1 MTLRILIL
9 LAALLPS
16 RAIAGDSAVSNPVM
30 SWDQVQALPLP
41 AAGLRA
47 SYGEAPQQFGEL
59 RLPQGKGP
67 FPVIV
72 LIHGGCWLSAFDY
85 VYISRLGAALT
96 ELGVATWTVEY
107 RRIGDEGGG
116 WPHTLL
122 DVAQATD
129 YLRTLA
135 KTHPLNLQRVATM
148 GHSAGG
154 HLALWLSARSRLP
167 EDSDLHLPQ
176 PLPVNAVFGLAP
188 ITDLE
193 TYRIGP
199 PKSCNASVDRLI
211 GGTPQTH
218 AARYAQASPRALLPL
233 GVPQWL
239 LQGERDPIVPID
251 GVRTYAQD
259 AVAGGD
265 RVQVLAVADAG
276 HFEVSV
282 PQSKAWPALREA
294 VMTWLRP

>member
-1 MTLRILIL
+1 MSIRVLIL

-16 RAIAGDSAVSNPVM
+16 GAFAGESAVSNPVM

-41 AAGLRA
+41 PAGIRA
-47 SYGEAPQQFGEL
+47 SYGPAPQQFGEL

-85 VYISRLGAALT
+85 VYITRLAAALT

-107 RRIGDEGGG
+107 RRLGDEGGG

-122 DVAQATD
+122 DVARATD
-129 YLRTLA
+129 HLRSLSR
-135 KTHPLNLQRVATM
+135 THPLDLTRIASM

-154 HLALWLSARSRLP
+154 HLALWLAARAQLP
-167 EDSDLHLPQ
+167 EDSELHLADA
-176 PLPVNAVFGLAP
+176 LPVHAVFGLAP
-188 ITDLE
+188 IADLA
-193 TYRIGP
+193 TYRVGP
-199 PKSCNASVDRLI
+199 PKSCNASVDRLL
-211 GGTPQTH
+211 GGTPETQ
-218 AARYAQASPRALLPL
+218 AQRYAQASPRALLPL

-239 LQGERDPIVPID
+239 LQGERDPIVPME
-251 GVRTYAQD
+251 GVRAYAR
-259 AVAGGD
+259 AAAERGD
-265 RVQVLAVADAG
+265 RVQVLAAPSAG

-282 PQSKAWPALREA
+282 PQSTTWPLLRDA
-294 VMTWLRP
+294 VKTWLKS